1 MTKGTNS
8 LYVYIFC
15 LLLLSSSE
23 LIILPS
29 LLSCYPLDDLSEQL
43 LNRPFLVCLRFSPF
57 PLKPPPFPASRLHLL
72 WDLLRFFA
80 SPPPSP
86 ILSLA
91 FRRWALVLSRMRDG
105 LTGESGLAAA
115 IADYPFASCAFSR
128 LPTPALS
135 PSHPHVYSR
144 SRARSHSCSPP
155 YPIAHLHTRIPF
167 LSPFSSPSTSPLL
180 LSFPSPLPSPF
191 PS

>member
-8 LYVYIFC
+8 LYVYSFC

-29 LLSCYPLDDLSEQL
+29 FLSCYPLDYLSEQL
-43 LNRPFLVCLRFSPF
+43 LNRRFLVYAFSHFRSSLPRFPHRVYISCGISCASSP
-57 PLKPPPFPASRLHLL
+57 LLLPPQSC
-72 WDLLRFFA
+72 
-80 SPPPSP
+80 PSP
-86 ILSLA
+86 SVAGLWFSA
-91 FRRWALVLSRMRDG
+91 GCDG

-115 IADYPFASCAFSR
+115 IADYPFASSAFSR

-144 SRARSHSCSPP
+144 SRARSHSWSPP